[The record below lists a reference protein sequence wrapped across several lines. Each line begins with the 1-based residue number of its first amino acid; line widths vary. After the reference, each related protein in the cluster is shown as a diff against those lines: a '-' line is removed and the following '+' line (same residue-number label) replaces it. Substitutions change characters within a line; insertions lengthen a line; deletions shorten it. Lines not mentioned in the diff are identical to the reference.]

1 MTTSAFLSVLG
12 LVLSLIGV
20 VILFRYGMPYRVET
34 GGAIPLAIE
43 GEDEAAKATERKY
56 RTLGWI
62 GLGMII
68 LGTALQIAGVV
79 NPSW

>member
-43 GEDEAAKATERKY
+43 GEDEAAKATERK
-56 RTLGWI
+56 I
-62 GLGMII
+62 GRASCRERVLDH
-68 LGTALQIAGVV
+68 V
-79 NPSW
+79 